1 GWSDKASA
9 VAKSMAPISKG
20 VVIVT
25 RLGLRL
31 TTAIVIG
38 SAVASSASAQ
48 TTRWSEQQANAWYAA
63 QPWLVGSNY
72 VPKSAIN
79 QLEMWQEAT
88 FDPAEIDKELGWAE
102 ELGMNTMRVFL
113 HDLLWQQ
120 DSVGF
125 RKRIDQFLVIASRHH
140 IRPVFV
146 LFDSVWDPSPHLGP
160 QHPPVPGVHNSGWV
174 QSPAV
179 SALADPAQY
188 PRLRDYVQ
196 GVIGAYAGD
205 PRVLA
210 WDLWNEPG
218 NENSDSYGKEELR
231 DKRERVAILLPQAFQ
246 WARAAHP
253 TQPLTSGVCCVEWN
267 PDGRNLDR
275 IRQIQLR
282 ESDIITFHNYSWPEY
297 FQRQVA
303 WLKKYNRPVICTE
316 YMARPVGSTFDAL
329 LPLAKQQRVGMI
341 NWGFVAGKTQT
352 YLPWDSW
359 QHPYVVAE
367 PPVWFHEVLRPDGT
381 PYRQAEV
388 DLIRQLTGVQSADAR
403 RTSLR

>member
-1 GWSDKASA
+1 
-9 VAKSMAPISKG
+9 
-20 VVIVT
+20 VT

-120 DSVGF
+120 DSAGF

-205 PRVLA
+205 TRVLA

-297 FQRQVA
+297 FQRQVV

-388 DLIRQLTGVQSADAR
+388 DLIRELTGVQSADAR